1 MAKRVIWSLRA
12 QSDRKAILEYWHT
25 RNGNKKYCRKLAA
38 EFRESINYIAEHN
51 YIGVATNE
59 DNVRIAV
66 CGHYLIFYE
75 LKKETVEILTVWDS
89 RRNPQNLA
97 LE

>member
-12 QSDRKAILEYWHT
+12 QSDRQAILEYWHT
-25 RNGNKKYCRKLAA
+25 RNGTKNYSNKLAA
-38 EFRESINYIAEHN
+38 EFRETVRYIAEHN
-51 YIGVATNE
+51 YIGVATDE
-59 DNVRIAV
+59 EKVRIAV

-75 LKKETVEILTVWDS
+75 LKKETVEVLTVWDS
-89 RRNPQNLA
+89 RRNPQNLI

>member
-12 QSDRKAILEYWHT
+12 RNDRKAILEYWHT
-25 RNGNKKYCRKLAA
+25 RNGNKNYSKKLAA
-38 EFRESINYIAEHN
+38 EFGETVSYIAEHN
-51 YIGVATNE
+51 YIGVATDE
-59 DNVRIAV
+59 ENVRIAV

-75 LKKETVEILTVWDS
+75 LKKEVVEILTVWDS
-89 RRNPQNLA
+89 RRNPQNLT

>member
-12 QSDRKAILEYWHT
+12 QSDRQAILEYWHT
-25 RNGNKKYCRKLAA
+25 RNGTKNYSNKLAA
-38 EFRESINYIAEHN
+38 EFRETVRYIAEHN
-51 YIGVATNE
+51 YIGVGTDE
-59 DNVRIAV
+59 ENVRIAV

-75 LKKETVEILTVWDS
+75 LKKETVEVLTVWDP
-89 RRNPQNLA
+89 RRNPQNLI

>member
-12 QSDRKAILEYWHT
+12 QNDRKAILEYWHK
-25 RNGNKKYCRKLAA
+25 RNGNKNYSKKLAM
-38 EFRESINYIAEHN
+38 EFRETVSYIAEHN
-51 YIGVATNE
+51 YLGVATDE
-59 DNVRIAV
+59 ENVRIAV

-75 LKKETVEILTVWDS
+75 LKKEAVEILTVWDS
-89 RRNPQNLA
+89 RRNFRNLT

>member
-12 QSDRKAILEYWHT
+12 QSERLEILEYWHKRT
-25 RNGNKKYCRKLAA
+25 GNKRYSGKLAA
-38 EFRESINYIAEHN
+38 EFKEPVGYITEHN
-51 YIGVATNE
+51 YVGVATDE
-59 DNVRIAV
+59 ENVRIAV

-75 LKKETVEILTVWDS
+75 FKKESIEILTVWDS
-89 RRNPQNLA
+89 RRNPRNLT